1 MVQSGGIHYLGK
13 SYDELRMIYY
23 DLRRRTTEKLKK
35 LEEQQQE
42 GEEGSR
48 KTTVTLNEVGYYWG
62 RAKNVNVNEA
72 IIFSEISSFWTLLD
86 EIH

>member
-35 LEEQQQE
+35 LEEQQ
-42 GEEGSR
+42 GEEGTR
-48 KTTVTLNEVGYYWG
+48 KTTVTLNEVRYIVGEG
-62 RAKNVNVNEA
+62 QN
-72 IIFSEISSFWTLLD
+72 I
-86 EIH
+86 